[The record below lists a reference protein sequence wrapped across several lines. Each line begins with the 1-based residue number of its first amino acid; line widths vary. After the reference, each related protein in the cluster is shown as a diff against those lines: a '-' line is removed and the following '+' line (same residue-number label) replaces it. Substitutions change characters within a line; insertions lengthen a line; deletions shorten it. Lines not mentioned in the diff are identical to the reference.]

1 MRSIKIALLIV
12 LLATSVPNAASAYG
26 NGSFALKTI
35 VIDPGHGGRHPGTV
49 WAGGK
54 YKEKEIVLDV
64 ALKLGTSIKEKYP
77 DINVIYTRTTDKFV
91 DLADRSAMANK
102 AKADLFISIHVNAAK
117 ATSVHGTE
125 TFVMG
130 TSKSDANFEL
140 VKAENSVITMEDN
153 YQARYEGFD
162 PSSPESYIIFSLIQN
177 THLESSLELAEII
190 ERNYGKSSPVKYSRG
205 VKQGGLLVLWQCT
218 MPAILTE
225 IGFLSNKADR
235 QLLISPSGRTRIAE
249 SLFNA
254 FCDYKASVEGSY
266 STGDSSIPTVSAEVS
281 PEEPASGPQK
291 ANREQKLEP
300 SRKEYFAVQI
310 LSVTKALK
318 KGAADLKGRK
328 DAKMIRTN
336 GVCKYIIGN
345 FASRNEAAAQA
356 AKLRKEFKGAFVVHI
371 KNGKIIK

>member
-1 MRSIKIALLIV
+1 MRSIKIALLII
-12 LLATSVPNAASAYG
+12 LLAISVPNAASAYG
-26 NGSFALKTI
+26 NGTCSLKTI
-35 VIDPGHGGRHPGTV
+35 VIDPGHGGKHPGTI

-91 DLADRSAMANK
+91 DLADRSAIANK

-153 YQARYEGFD
+153 YQAKYEGFD

-190 ERNYGKSSPVKYSRG
+190 ERSYGKSSPIKYSRG
-205 VKQGGLLVLWQCT
+205 VKQGGLLVLWRCT

-235 QLLISPSGRTRIAE
+235 ELLITSSGRTRIAE

-254 FCDYKASVEGSY
+254 FCNYKASVEDTD
-266 STGDSSIPTVSAEVS
+266 STGDSAVIKDNEEV
-281 PEEPASGPQK
+281 PQEKPAVKPQKKEPAQK
-291 ANREQKLEP
+291 VE
-300 SRKEYFAVQI
+300 STGKEYFAVQI
-310 LSVTKALK
+310 LSVPKALK

-328 DAKMIRTN
+328 DAKMIRAN

-356 AKLRKEFKGAFVVHI
+356 ATLRKEFKGAFVVHI
-371 KNGKIIK
+371 KDGKIIK

>member
-1 MRSIKIALLIV
+1 MRSIKIALLII

-64 ALKLGTSIKEKYP
+64 ALKLGTSIKEKFPY
-77 DINVIYTRTTDKFV
+77 INVIYTRTTDKFV

-190 ERNYGKSSPVKYSRG
+190 ERNYGKSSPIKYSRG

-235 QLLISPSGRTRIAE
+235 QLLISSAGRTRIAE

-266 STGDSSIPTVSAEVS
+266 STGDGSVPTVSAEVS
-281 PEEPASGPQK
+281 PEKPAS
-291 ANREQKLEP
+291 
-300 SRKEYFAVQI
+300 KEYFAVQI

-318 KGAADLKGRK
+318 KGSSDLKGRK
-328 DAKMIRTN
+328 DAKMIHAN

-356 AKLRKEFKGAFVVHI
+356 ATLRKEFKGAFVVHI
-371 KNGKIIK
+371 KDGKIIK

>member
-1 MRSIKIALLIV
+1 MRSIKIALLII
-12 LLATSVPNAASAYG
+12 LLAISVPNAASAYG
-26 NGSFALKTI
+26 NGSYSLKTI
-35 VIDPGHGGRHPGTV
+35 VIDPGHGGKHPGTI

-77 DINVIYTRTTDKFV
+77 HINVIYTRTTDKFV
-91 DLADRSAMANK
+91 DLADRSAIANK

-153 YQARYEGFD
+153 YQTKYEGFD

-190 ERNYGKSSPVKYSRG
+190 ERNYGESSPITYSRG

-235 QLLISPSGRTRIAE
+235 ELLATSSGRTRIAE

-254 FCDYKASVEGSY
+254 FCNYKASVEGTD
-266 STGDSSIPTVSAEVS
+266 STGDGAVIRNN
-281 PEEPASGPQK
+281 EEAPQEKPAVKPQK
-291 ANREQKLEP
+291 NKSAKKLE
-300 SRKEYFAVQI
+300 SSEKEYFAVQI
-310 LSVTKALK
+310 LAVPKPLK

-328 DAKMIRTN
+328 DARMIRSRR
-336 GVCKYIIGN
+336 VCKYIIGN
-345 FASRNEAAAQA
+345 FASRSEAAAQA
-356 AKLRKEFKGAFVVHI
+356 ATLRKKFKGAFVVHV
-371 KNGKIIK
+371 KNGSIVK